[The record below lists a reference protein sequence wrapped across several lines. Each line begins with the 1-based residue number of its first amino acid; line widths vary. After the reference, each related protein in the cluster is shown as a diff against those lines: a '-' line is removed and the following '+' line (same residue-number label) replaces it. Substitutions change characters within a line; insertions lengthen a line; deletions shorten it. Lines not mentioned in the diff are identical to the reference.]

1 MSEFLWITVKRD
13 GRCTMC
19 QSVVERGKRAYWSL
33 VNKNNLWCES
43 CANKTG
49 QYDDKQTYTN
59 SIGNG
64 SGVVNSTTN
73 QERAER
79 SEAIQ
84 RAHVENMTANASLV
98 KSIDDLTTVLKSI
111 EFSLRVGRAKP

>member
-1 MSEFLWITVKRD
+1 MDKEFVWITARKA
-13 GRCTMC
+13 GRCIMC
-19 QSVVERGKRAYWSL
+19 QSVVDQGARALWST
-33 VNKNNLWCES
+33 VNRNNLWCSS
-43 CANKTG
+43 CAVKNGFT
-49 QYDDKQTYTN
+49 DKQLYTT
-59 SIGNG
+59 SIGDG

-79 SEAIQ
+79 SEAI
-84 RAHVENMTANASLV
+84 RLAHVENMTANASLV